1 MRTMLQGFYDPFC
14 TDLAAA
20 PGGEGCFRC
29 LNGGNCTAPDF
40 CECAEGWTGYD
51 CSIPV
56 CEVVATPLM
65 RDQLDTD
72 DEEVISQFENDPC
85 TMLEIHDYELFEGYY
100 AVRGNCTAPNECTC
114 FCKAEFQADMCA
126 ADDSLDICAGPFQ
139 DPMLRARD
147 LLGKA
152 DMFGTR
158 DCIDG
163 CVRVPPHSSL

>member
-1 MRTMLQGFYDPFC
+1 M
-14 TDLAAA
+14 
-20 PGGEGCFRC
+20 
-29 LNGGNCTAPDF
+29 
-40 CECAEGWTGYD
+40 
-51 CSIPV
+51 
-56 CEVVATPLM
+56 M

-163 CVRVPPHSSL
+163 CVRVPPPAVAVIAGGAVLVCLLMSSQLQLVHV